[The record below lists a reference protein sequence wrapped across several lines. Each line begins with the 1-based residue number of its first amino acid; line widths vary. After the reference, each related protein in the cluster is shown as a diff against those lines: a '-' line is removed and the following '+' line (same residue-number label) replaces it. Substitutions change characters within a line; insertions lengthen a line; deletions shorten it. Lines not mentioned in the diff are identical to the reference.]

1 MSGAA
6 HERKKMETLVE
17 CLSIAAVS
25 IAAVLI
31 VFVVGADMVAV
42 VEGTGKDKNIS
53 GDGAGIKKGENQ

>member
-1 MSGAA
+1 
-6 HERKKMETLVE
+6 METLVE